1 MSQGGSEPGGG
12 MTADERVLVERCL
25 AGEHEARR
33 RLVSGVHAAV
43 RQAIEFAAARWG
55 GGVGPADVD
64 DALQQAFV
72 AVFAEDMLILR
83 RWRGDARLKTYLSRV
98 GERVALRH
106 FRAIAAHRSRFC
118 LAFSPTGETD
128 DLFGE
133 AALDALVHEA
143 QAQGRLAST
152 PDAEER
158 LEGEAAMNE
167 LREAILARLSEKGR
181 EYYRYLFVDELEM
194 AEICRRED
202 TNANNV
208 YQWKNRILR
217 EVAAVLN
224 SRKNGIVAQD

>member
-1 MSQGGSEPGGG
+1 MSDAAVP
-12 MTADERVLVERCL
+12 TDRLLVDQCL
-25 AGEHEARR
+25 AGDADARR
-33 RLVSGVHAAV
+33 RLVAGVHAYV
-43 RQAIEFAAARWG
+43 RQTIELAAARWG
-55 GGVGPADVD
+55 GGLGPADVD

-72 AVFAEDMLILR
+72 VVFAQDMLILR
-83 RWRGDARLKTYLSRV
+83 RWRGDARVKTYLARV

-106 FRAIAAHRSRFC
+106 FRSLASHRSRFC
-118 LAFSPTGETD
+118 LAFAPGGDPD

-133 AALDALVHEA
+133 AALDTLVHEA

-152 PDAEER
+152 PDAEQR
-158 LEGEAAMNE
+158 LEGEAALNE

-181 EYYRYLFVDELEM
+181 DYYRYLFVDELDM
-194 AEICRRED
+194 AEICRLED

-224 SRKNGIVAQD
+224 SRKNGNVAQD